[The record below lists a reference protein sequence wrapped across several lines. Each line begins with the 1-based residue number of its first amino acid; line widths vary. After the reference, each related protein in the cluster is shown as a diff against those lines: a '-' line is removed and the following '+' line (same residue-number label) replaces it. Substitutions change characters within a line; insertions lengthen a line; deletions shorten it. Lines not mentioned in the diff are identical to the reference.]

1 MAQAEPKVRKV
12 EAGAAGHGSEPRGKR
27 TEDGQATYLV
37 AIAEGLWEEM
47 ERDDR
52 VYMLGEDIG
61 VYGGAFKVTEG
72 FLDRF
77 GPERVMDTPI
87 AEETIVGI
95 TIGSAMEGMRPVAE
109 FQYADFM
116 SSGFDEIVTALGRY
130 HYRSG
135 VPVPVVLRGPS
146 GGMVRASSFHSVN
159 PEPWFAYGGGIK
171 IICPSFP
178 ADAKGLIKSA
188 IRDDNPC
195 MFLEHKWIYR
205 RIREQVPEDPDVL
218 VPISSADVKREG
230 DDVSI
235 VTYGAM
241 VHRALEAADT
251 LSEEGISVEIVDLRT
266 VYPMDEETVLR
277 SIEKTSRALVLTEA
291 YRFAGIGAEVA
302 STIAEKA
309 FEHLDAPVVR
319 LSPPNVPVPF
329 SPTLEDAFLP
339 GLDDIVGEVKKLS
352 AW

>member
-1 MAQAEPKVRKV
+1 MAQQVKV
-12 EAGAAGHGSEPRGKR
+12 EAGAAGHGAEPRGKR

-47 ERDDR
+47 ERDER
-52 VYMLGEDIG
+52 VFMLGEDIG

-77 GPERVMDTPI
+77 GSERVIDTPI
-87 AEETIVGI
+87 AEETIVGMSV
-95 TIGSAMEGMRPVAE
+95 GAAMEGFRPVAE
-109 FQYADFM
+109 FQYSDFM
-116 SSGFDEIVTALGRY
+116 TSGFDEISTALARV

-135 VPVPVVLRGPS
+135 VPLPVVLRGPS
-146 GGMVRASSFHSVN
+146 GGMVRASSFHSIN
-159 PEPWFAYGGGIK
+159 PEPWFSYSGGIK
-171 IICPSFP
+171 IICPAFP

-205 RIREQVPEDPDVL
+205 RIREQVSEDPDFL
-218 VPISSADVKREG
+218 VPIGAADVKREG

-241 VHRALEAADT
+241 VHRALEAADA
-251 LSEEGISVEIVDLRT
+251 LAEDGVSAEVVDLRT
-266 VYPMDEETVLR
+266 VHPLDEETVLT
-277 SIEKTSRALVLTEA
+277 SIEKTSRALVLSES
-291 YRFAGIGAEVA
+291 YRFVGIGAEVA

-319 LSPPNVPVPF
+319 LAPPNVPVPF

-339 GLDDIVGEVKKLS
+339 GVDDIVAEVQKLS